1 MKKQALAACTKPWL
15 SDSIWVYRFLKT
27 GQKNILSLSES
38 VQRASASPCGPLTFH
53 LTAMR
58 YTTSSLLIGLLLLG
72 ASCTQDK
79 VLQNPRNYATDSPP
93 RRDNNKAKSRK
104 EPVNIGL
111 GIDLNAKNPQKFKTV
126 KAPRKYK
133 Y

>member
-1 MKKQALAACTKPWL
+1 
-15 SDSIWVYRFLKT
+15 
-27 GQKNILSLSES
+27 
-38 VQRASASPCGPLTFH
+38 
-53 LTAMR
+53 MR